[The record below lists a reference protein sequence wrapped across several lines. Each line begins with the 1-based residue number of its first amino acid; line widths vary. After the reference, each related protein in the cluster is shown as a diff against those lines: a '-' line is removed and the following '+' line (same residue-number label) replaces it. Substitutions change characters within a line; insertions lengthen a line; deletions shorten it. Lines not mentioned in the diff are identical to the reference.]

1 MQIQSKI
8 SIFRRQEGQSF
19 GDAKKTEFEL
29 GNQKKI
35 LHARFG
41 PLNKTIITG
50 DEGGSITIY
59 DTETGQ
65 QLNQITPHKGPVTKI
80 NFDSKKITFISSSK
94 DGTAKLFDFKTLKN
108 LKTYET
114 GRPINCAVISP
125 IKDHILLA
133 GGEGAE
139 TVTTTK
145 LDTSQFRV
153 RFFDKVYENE
163 LGSIM
168 GHFGTVNTLAISPD
182 GKRYVFH
189 KLTVITFLCHI

>member
-1 MQIQSKI
+1 M
-8 SIFRRQEGQSF
+8 
-19 GDAKKTEFEL
+19 
-29 GNQKKI
+29 
-35 LHARFG
+35 HARFG
-41 PLNKTIITG
+41 PANKTLITA
-50 DEGGSITIY
+50 DEGGNLTIY
-59 DTETGQ
+59 DTETGDL
-65 QLNQITPHKGPVTKI
+65 LNQITPHKGPITKI
-80 NFDSKKITFISSSK
+80 NFDSKKITFITSSK
-94 DGTAKLFDFKTLKN
+94 DGTAKLFDFKTLKH

-168 GHFGTVNTLAISPD
+168 GHFGTVNTLAVSPD
-182 GKRYVFH
+182 GKRYVKVFFNNLNES
-189 KLTVITFLCHI
+189 KWGAILTILIVLQVGQKMHM